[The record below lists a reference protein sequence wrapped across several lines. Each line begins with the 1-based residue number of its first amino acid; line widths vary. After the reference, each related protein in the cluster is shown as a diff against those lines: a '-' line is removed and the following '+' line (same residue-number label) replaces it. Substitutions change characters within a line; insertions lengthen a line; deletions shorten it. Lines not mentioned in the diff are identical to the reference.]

1 MIVLNTYRNNN
12 LFKSDTTLISDGIFR
27 FKGKEFL
34 DGTAVFQKISKVDT
48 INYDA
53 ELILEK
59 GNIEVYLDSI
69 SIVKGGRLNDTFEKY
84 KPHKLEANFI
94 DSLILQNVDNPVG
107 LILVQKYN
115 YVL

>member
-12 LFKSDTTLISDGIFR
+12 LFKSDTTLISDRIFR
-27 FKGKEFL
+27 FKRKEFL

-69 SIVKGGRLNDTFEKY
+69 SIVKGGRLNDIFEKY
-84 KPHKLEANFI
+84 NLTN
-94 DSLILQNVDNPVG
+94 
-107 LILVQKYN
+107 
-115 YVL
+115 